1 MLVDSGADISSIS
14 LEVGKKLGFDRF
26 ESEVVEVAA
35 GVNATV
41 EYVLR
46 NIEMII
52 EEPTFKAPI
61 AWLLNP
67 ECVNIL
73 LGREVVFDQFNIEFR
88 QKDEVIIFKKRDDI

>member
-26 ESEVVEVAA
+26 ESEVVEMAA
-35 GVNATV
+35 SVNATV

-52 EEPTFKAPI
+52 EEHTFKAPI

-67 ECVNIL
+67 ECVDIL